1 MFAESRVFKV
11 PHWLRFNLNI
21 VKCTCCSLI
30 FFLHLKCSSCPVL
43 FIVGNKV
50 CGRMW
55 LWAVCGTQLRAS
67 ALFEITPSIARFL
80 WRLTLTA
87 RCCDN
92 FSDTGHGDLRTPVYV
107 LFQQLTASLNRAST
121 KSNFE
126 SDLNALTTH
135 VGLSLLFFL
144 NSCRSVVLHPWVLL
158 SLS

>member
-1 MFAESRVFKV
+1 M
-11 PHWLRFNLNI
+11 WLRAS
-21 VKCTCCSLI
+21 VWAACT
-30 FFLHLKCSSCPVL
+30 
-43 FIVGNKV
+43 
-50 CGRMW
+50 
-55 LWAVCGTQLRAS
+55 TQLRAS
-67 ALFEITPSIARFL
+67 ALFEITRSIARFL

-135 VGLSLLFFL
+135 VGLSLLFFFKFVQV
-144 NSCRSVVLHPWVLL
+144 SRVT
-158 SLS
+158 SLSFTIAVLG